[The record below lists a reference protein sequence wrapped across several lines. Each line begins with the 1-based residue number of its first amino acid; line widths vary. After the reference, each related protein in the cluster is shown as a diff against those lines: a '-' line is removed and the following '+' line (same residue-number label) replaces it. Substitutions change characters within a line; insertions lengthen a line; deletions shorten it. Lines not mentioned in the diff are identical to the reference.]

1 MKSLSILMPIHN
13 EARTLRTIVGR
24 VFSIDIPLTIELVC
38 VDDGSSD
45 SSWKILE
52 ELALGDDRIL
62 ALRHSS
68 NQGKGAALR
77 TAIGKMTGDVAVIQD
92 ADLEYDPRDIPRL
105 IAPILEGKAD
115 VVYGSRF
122 VTGGERR
129 VLLFWHSVGNNLI
142 TLVSNALT
150 DLNLTDIETGYKAFR
165 GDLLASLRLTANRF
179 GIEPELTARLARW
192 RARIYE
198 VPISYH
204 GRSYEEGKHIGWK
217 DGVQALAL
225 ILKYRFLDTRFV
237 SEPDHFSRQNLLFG
251 RSFRAWILDQFQ
263 HAKWERVVELM
274 PGPGGTT
281 VHLLDSE
288 KLLLAEPSTAHLET
302 LRRRYGHLENISF
315 VHDLDDELTAKCRD
329 LNPTSVVCFDALQR
343 VADPVGLLKAVADCL
358 PANGKVLIHVP
369 QDPSL
374 FSRLDRQLG
383 HQRRFTRESLAA
395 AVVAAGLELDWIKD
409 LNRLGR
415 AYWKMMGRSR
425 SSLSTLDALLVRL
438 FVPFGRVVD
447 RLMVGPGLSLIAVA
461 SVKRT

>member
-1 MKSLSILMPIHN
+1 MKTLSILMPIHN
-13 EARTLRTIVGR
+13 EARTLRTIIGR
-24 VFSIDIPLTIELVC
+24 VLSLDIQLVLELVC

-45 SSWKILE
+45 SSWEILD
-52 ELALGDDRIL
+52 ELAAGDDRIVV
-62 ALRHSS
+62 LRHSS
-68 NQGKGAALR
+68 NRGKGAALR
-77 TAIGKMTGDVAVIQD
+77 TAIGKMTGDIAVIQD

-115 VVYGSRF
+115 AVYGSRF

-150 DLNLTDIETGYKAFR
+150 DLNLTDIETGYKAVR
-165 GDLLASLRLTANRF
+165 GELLASLRLTANRF

-251 RSFRAWILDQFQ
+251 RSFRGWILNQFNQ
-263 HAKWERVVELM
+263 GKLERVVELM

-281 VHLLDSE
+281 IHLLNSE
-288 KLLLAEPSTAHLET
+288 KLLLAEPSTGHLET
-302 LRRRYGHLENISF
+302 LRRRYGHLENVSF
-315 VHDLDDELTAKCRD
+315 VDDLGDKLAAGCRD
-329 LNPTSVVCFDALQR
+329 LNPTSVVFFDVLQR
-343 VADPVGLLKAVADCL
+343 VADPVGLLKNVGDCL
-358 PANGKVLIHVP
+358 QANGKILIHVP

-383 HQRRFTRESLAA
+383 HRRRFTRESLAA
-395 AVVAAGLELDWIKD
+395 AVVEAGLELDWIKD

-415 AYWKMMGRSR
+415 VYWKMVGTSR
-425 SSLSTLDALLVRL
+425 SSLSTLDALLLRL

-447 RLMVGPGLSLIAVA
+447 RLIVGPGLSLIAVA
-461 SVKRT
+461 SVKRS